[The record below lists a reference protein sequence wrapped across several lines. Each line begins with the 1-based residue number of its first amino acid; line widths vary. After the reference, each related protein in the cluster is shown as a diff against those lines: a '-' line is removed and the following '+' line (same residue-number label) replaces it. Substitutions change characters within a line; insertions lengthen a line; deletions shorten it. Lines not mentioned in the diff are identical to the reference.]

1 MMIRMESSE
10 LQVEWGRRIRKL
22 RRDKELTVS
31 EVARKIGIH
40 RNHLHRI
47 EGGAACSDEVRL
59 RIADALGVKPE
70 EIFTFKL
77 RSAS

>member
-1 MMIRMESSE
+1 MESSE
-10 LQVEWGRRIRKL
+10 VQAEWGRRIRKL
-22 RRDKELTVS
+22 RRDKELTAT
-31 EVARKIGIH
+31 EVARRVGIH

-47 EGGAACSDEVRL
+47 EGGAATTDEVRI

>member
-1 MMIRMESSE
+1 M
-10 LQVEWGRRIRKL
+10 QAEWGRRIRKL
-22 RRDKELTVS
+22 RRDKELTAT
-31 EVARKIGIH
+31 EVARRVGIH

-47 EGGAACSDEVRL
+47 EGGAATTDEVRI

>member
-1 MMIRMESSE
+1 MQTSE
-10 LQVEWGRRIRKL
+10 VQIEWGRRIRRL
-22 RRDKELTVS
+22 RREKELTATY
-31 EVARKIGIH
+31 VAHKVGIH

-47 EGGAACSDEVRL
+47 EGGAACSDEVRIK
-59 RIADALGVKPE
+59 IAAALGVKPE